1 MPPPKLGSFGAVT
14 FGAVSAEDAAELE
27 HLGYGTL
34 WIAGSPEAS
43 LSFAEPLLAA
53 TDSLVLATS
62 IVNIWS
68 APPREVAA
76 AFHRIDTAYPGR
88 FLLGIGAGHREHTV
102 EYGQPLSAV
111 AGYLDEL
118 DAAGI
123 PTDQRIL
130 AALGPK
136 MLRLAAERSAGANPA
151 LNPTRYNHTARTV
164 LGHGPLLVP
173 IQAILLNA
181 NTQTAR
187 VVGSQIADVY
197 LGLRNCVNNWR
208 RLGYTDQDLTPP
220 GSQRLIDD
228 LLAYGA
234 PDHVAARLR
243 EHLDTGAD
251 HVAIQVP
258 GTVTQLVAALRELAG
273 PLGLSSQN

>member
-1 MPPPKLGSFGAVT
+1 MAPPKLGPFGAFT
-14 FGAVSAEDAAELE
+14 FGPVSAHDATELE
-27 HLGYGTL
+27 QLGYGTL
-34 WIAGSPEAS
+34 WIGGSPEAD
-43 LSFAEPLLAA
+43 LTFAEPLLAA
-53 TDSLVLATS
+53 TKTLVLATS
-62 IVNIWS
+62 VVNIWS
-68 APPREVAA
+68 APAQQVAA

-102 EYGQPLSAV
+102 EYRQPLA
-111 AGYLDEL
+111 ALAEYLDEL

-136 MLRLAAERSAGANPA
+136 MLQLAAERSAGANPA
-151 LNPTRYNHTARTV
+151 LTPTRYNYAARTE

-173 IQAILLNA
+173 VQAILLNA
-181 NTQTAR
+181 TQQTAR

-197 LGLRNCVNNWR
+197 LGLRNYVNNWR
-208 RLGYTDQDLTPP
+208 RLGYTDDDLTPP

-228 LLAYGA
+228 LLAYGD
-234 PDHVAARLR
+234 PGHVATRLR

-258 GTVTQLVAALRELAG
+258 GTLAQLLAALRELAE
-273 PLGLSSQN
+273 PLGLSAH